1 MACHVNEMYPC
12 ILGESLG
19 AGLPAL
25 LIRLAGCNLR
35 CRYCDTTYSL
45 SEAGTPRSVQELVAF
60 WREGGLSHVLV
71 TGGEPLL
78 QADSVLLMQSL
89 LDAGAT
95 VHLET
100 NGSLTA
106 REVPAAVRKVLDV
119 KVPSSAPGLPPSFL
133 LENYRYLQPWD
144 QLKFVVS
151 SREDY
156 LWGLAF
162 LLAHPAP
169 LDPAHILFSPAGG
182 QLEPVVLAE
191 WMVQDRLAYRFSLQI
206 HKVLWGNERGR

>member
-1 MACHVNEMYPC
+1 
-12 ILGESLG
+12 
-19 AGLPAL
+19 
-25 LIRLAGCNLR
+25 
-35 CRYCDTTYSL
+35 
-45 SEAGTPRSVQELVAF
+45 VQELVAF